1 MFLPSIQPRSVR
13 PWRNAWY
20 QSATS
25 AGEANDRSPIRAI
38 FAVCCAGATSGAMS
52 RLRVSM
58 TMHPAV
64 LYHMGVSFSQPHAD
78 LLLSIEAERW
88 RSPAAGSGSE
98 ARADAGGSQ
107 VQRLV
112 RGVGLR

>member
-64 LYHMGVSFSQPHAD
+64 LYHMVVSFSQPHAD
-78 LLLSIEAERW
+78 LLLSIEAEQLIERQRRRNIQYRW
-88 RSPAAGSGSE
+88 IL
-98 ARADAGGSQ
+98 
-107 VQRLV
+107 RLI
-112 RGVGLR
+112 LRL